1 MRIRLNMKRSVFFL
15 AALAFALFALLPL
28 RLVIGWYGLEGRGL
42 AAREATG
49 TLWMGALKEAQFGR
63 VALGDLNARLN
74 ILPLFIG
81 RARLSLSRDEAE
93 GRFEGAVT
101 VSRHGFGVDDLNG
114 QLRTGAMFAP
124 VPIATLDLGDV
135 TAHFDGG
142 LCSHA
147 EGEVRAAFAGGM
159 AGLVLPAGLRGTAR
173 CAEGALL
180 LPLASSTGMEQLNL
194 RFQADGRWRID
205 LSVRPS
211 DPAAATPLT
220 AAGFVPSGGA
230 LVRRVEGS
238 F

>member
-1 MRIRLNMKRSVFFL
+1 MRVRLNMKRSVFFL

-49 TLWMGALKEAQFGR
+49 TLWLGGLREAQFGA
-63 VALGDLNARLN
+63 VPLGDVRARLH
-74 ILPLFIG
+74 ILPLLLG
-81 RARLSLSRDEAE
+81 RAKLSLSRDEAE
-93 GRFEGAVT
+93 GRFDGAVT

-124 VPIATLDLGDV
+124 VPIAALDLADV
-135 TAHFDGG
+135 SAWFDGG

-159 AGLVLPAGLRGTAR
+159 AGLALPAGLRGTAC

-194 RFQADGRWRID
+194 RLQADGRWRID
-205 LSVRPS
+205 LVVRPG

-220 AAGFVPSGGA
+220 AAGFVPRGGA

>member
-1 MRIRLNMKRSVFFL
+1 MRIRLNMKRGVFFI
-15 AALAFALFALLPL
+15 AALAFALVALLPL
-28 RLVIGWYGLEGRGL
+28 RLVVGWYGLEGRGL

-49 TLWMGALKEAQFGR
+49 TLWLGALKEAQFGA
-63 VALGDLNARLN
+63 VPLGDVRARLN
-74 ILPLFIG
+74 ILPLLLG
-81 RARLSLSRDEAE
+81 RARLSLSRDEAD
-93 GRFEGAVT
+93 GRFDGAVT

-124 VPIATLDLGDV
+124 VPIASLDLADLS
-135 TAHFDGG
+135 AHFDGG

-147 EGEVRAAFAGGM
+147 EGEVRAVMAGEM
-159 AGLVLPAGLRGTAR
+159 AGLLLPSGLRGSAR

-180 LPLASSTGMEQLNL
+180 LPLASSTGMEQVNL
-194 RFQADGRWRID
+194 RVQADGRWRID
-205 LSVRPS
+205 ISVRPS
-211 DPAAATPLT
+211 NPAAATPLT